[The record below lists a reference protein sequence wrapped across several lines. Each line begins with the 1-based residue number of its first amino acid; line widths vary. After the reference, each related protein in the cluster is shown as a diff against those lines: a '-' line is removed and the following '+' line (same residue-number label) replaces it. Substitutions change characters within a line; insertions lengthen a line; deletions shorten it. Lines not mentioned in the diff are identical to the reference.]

1 MGKLERL
8 QIDELKNARLAGGL
22 GLPCVFSKANALFLK
37 QTCRLLSD
45 PDSKQYGH
53 VRYWIGLHIGDF
65 FPDMRQGPH
74 SELVCPYFQHMRLL
88 LVEGFLLGDITAT
101 SMKNVTAKSLYEN
114 YTSTFPPPKV
124 INKFH
129 VDWALVW
136 ERLDYPV
143 LGSQAREALF
153 SIVHNI
159 VPNRDRLHSKMNMVN
174 SPNCLVCGVREDNTH
189 LFTECVM
196 VREGWGWVRQRL
208 LGLLPD
214 DCGVTSNFEFITLM
228 FTKHLMDQEAVWL
241 IGIYLDLIWKE
252 KFKRRKFVK
261 LNHLIGHVK
270 LQYKSNHFSK
280 KPALGFIASI
290 S

>member
-1 MGKLERL
+1 M
-8 QIDELKNARLAGGL
+8 QIDEVKNARLAGGL

-37 QTCRLLSD
+37 QTCRLLCD
-45 PDSKQYGH
+45 PGSKQYGH
-53 VRYWIGLHIGDF
+53 VRYWLGLHIGDF
-65 FPDMRQGPH
+65 FPDMKQGPH
-74 SELVCPYFQHMRLL
+74 AELVCPYFMHMRLL
-88 LVEGFLLGDITAT
+88 LVEGLLLGDITTA
-101 SMKNVTAKSLYEN
+101 SMKNVTVKSLYEN

-124 INKFH
+124 MNKFV

-143 LGSQAREALF
+143 LEPQGREALF

-159 VPNRDRLHSKMNMVN
+159 VPNRDRLHTKMNMVN

-208 LGLLPD
+208 LDLLPD
-214 DCGVTSNFEFITLM
+214 DCGVTSNFEFISLM
-228 FTKHLMDQEAVWL
+228 FTKHTMDNEAVWL
-241 IGIYLDLIWKE
+241 IGTYLDLIWSE

-261 LNHLIGHVK
+261 LSHVMGHVK
-270 LQYKSNHFSK
+270 LQYKANNFSK
-280 KPALGFIASI
+280 KPTLGFIASI